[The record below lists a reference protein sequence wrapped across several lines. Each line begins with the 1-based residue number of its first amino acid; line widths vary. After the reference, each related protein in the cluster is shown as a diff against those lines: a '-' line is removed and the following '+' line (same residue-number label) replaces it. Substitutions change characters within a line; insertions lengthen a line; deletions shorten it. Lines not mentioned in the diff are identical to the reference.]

1 MIYLIDASVS
11 AAVPYDCHPCVR
23 PFVYRFMMCA
33 PADSQA
39 DGFPSY
45 RYFLPGHILVANL
58 CNLPFVTFI
67 PHRGRD
73 DIKCDFII
81 FVGDNI
87 NWIFYE

>member
-11 AAVPYDCHPCVR
+11 AAVPYDCHPCAR
-23 PFVYRFMMCA
+23 PFVYQFMMCLFRYS
-33 PADSQA
+33 PAGGVS
-39 DGFPSY
+39 SY
-45 RYFLPGHILVANL
+45 GYFLPGHILVANL
-58 CNLPFVTFI
+58 CNLSFVTFI